1 MAEIKVLK
9 GLRYTPDMF
18 LKRMAKSK
26 KLKDTIT
33 MRYVTTLYS
42 LCWIFQLRIALQ
54 ATRKTTRYAG
64 YYAGFDEI
72 AMTPGKLAMLPS
84 CEPQDVAEACIL
96 QDKLTEEEALQ
107 KSWEYNKTGIFRKF
121 RNLNAPPV
129 LEEYVTERM
138 YKPLYLFEFYNTELD
153 EKKIQGTG
161 FSHGRSGGYSNNIR
175 KKGNVSLYRD
185 SFPFRLALLVSKQYS
200 VYCFAICSDALLC
213 LTPYAK

>member
-33 MRYVTTLYS
+33 VRYVTTLYS

-96 QDKLTEEEALQ
+96 QDKLTEEKALQ
-107 KSWEYNKTGIFRKF
+107 KSWEYNKTGIFRQIPQPQRTTCF
-121 RNLNAPPV
+121 R
-129 LEEYVTERM
+129 R
-138 YKPLYLFEFYNTELD
+138 
-153 EKKIQGTG
+153 
-161 FSHGRSGGYSNNIR
+161 IR
-175 KKGNVSLYRD
+175 DRTNVQAAVFVRIL
-185 SFPFRLALLVSKQYS
+185 QY
-200 VYCFAICSDALLC
+200 
-213 LTPYAK
+213 

>member
-1 MAEIKVLK
+1 
-9 GLRYTPDMF
+9 MF

-33 MRYVTTLYS
+33 VRYVTTLYS

-96 QDKLTEEEALQ
+96 QDKLTEEEALR

-153 EKKIQGTG
+153 EKKYKVLDSLTGDLEDIQIT
-161 FSHGRSGGYSNNIR
+161 
-175 KKGNVSLYRD
+175 
-185 SFPFRLALLVSKQYS
+185 
-200 VYCFAICSDALLC
+200 
-213 LTPYAK
+213 